1 MSREDWY
8 RNSEWNEMVAQDFF
22 AKLRRA
28 RDKSQYLRIQA
39 SYLAKKH
46 PDVSIELIDQ
56 YFALGDHFD
65 LASAH
70 LVRATAFLSLGHTD
84 EAIAAYE
91 AALAQE
97 ELRPNLLTEAYIELP
112 FLIATQGLEIHFQRA
127 LFLLEKHKPRLM
139 FSVDRFR
146 WNAAQALIALAQGR
160 GAEAAAYSRQA
171 LDAATENHSGFRYHP
186 GAGLVGK
193 HHELLRARLAQIAA

>member
-8 RNSEWNEMVAQDFF
+8 RSSDWNEVIAQAFF

-39 SYLAKKH
+39 SYLAEKH
-46 PDVSIELIDQ
+46 PDVSLDVIDQ

-70 LVRATAFLSLGHTD
+70 LVRATAFLSLGSTD

-97 ELRPNLLTEAYIELP
+97 QLRPNLLTEAYIQLP
-112 FLIATQGLEIHFQRA
+112 FLVATQELEAHYQRA
-127 LFLLEKHKPRLM
+127 IFLLDEHKQRLI
-139 FSVDRFR
+139 FPVDRFR
-146 WNAAQALIALAQGR
+146 WDAAQALIALAQGR
-160 GAEAAAYSRQA
+160 STEAAEYSRRA
-171 LDAATENHSGFRYHP
+171 LATAAEDHSGFRYHP
-186 GAGLVGK
+186 NVGLVGK
-193 HHELLRARLAQIAA
+193 SYDLVRARLSRAAA